1 MTDPSAPRRSP
12 AGYLAWAATALAAA
26 VTLAHAVRT
35 GHGWGVAAG
44 AVVMFAL
51 YGFLPRIE
59 AASARRRK
67 AEEGTVT
74 VDDWGVTR
82 VVGDLRE
89 AIAWDHVA
97 WVRIYTNS
105 AGPGADDLFFALGAA
120 NGKGCLVS
128 NGLAVSSRLLEALQ
142 QRLPG
147 LDNMAV
153 ALAMGSTKEAVFTL
167 WTRPGDPAKTAPD
180 QGALS

>member
-1 MTDPSAPRRSP
+1 MATPRRSLL
-12 AGYLAWAATALAAA
+12 GYLAWTATGLAFA

-35 GHGWGVAAG
+35 GKGWGAVAA
-44 AVVMFAL
+44 AAVMFVL

-59 AASARRRK
+59 AASERRRGQ
-67 AEEGTVT
+67 AQGTVT

-82 VVGDLRE
+82 VAGALRE
-89 AIAWDHVA
+89 AIAWADIA

-105 AGPGADDLFFALGAA
+105 AGPGADDLFFALGGAD
-120 NGKGCLVS
+120 GKGCLVS
-128 NGLAVSSRLLEALQ
+128 NSLATSSHLLEALQ

-153 ALAMGSTKEAVFTL
+153 AMAMGSTTEAMYTL
-167 WTRPGDPAKTAPD
+167 WTRPDDPAKTTADKGAP
-180 QGALS
+180 S